1 MANIDIL
8 IGSTLGNAEYL
19 AEHIE
24 EQLQSAHHI
33 TMHYKPNLTDLSTDH
48 IWLIV
53 TSTHGAGECPEN
65 IQPFLEQL
73 KIQTK
78 PFEHLCYNIVALG
91 DKNYDT
97 YCLAGNKLNDQ
108 LIRLGG
114 RSFNDIMC
122 VNAQNDLLP
131 EEQIEIWLKNWQDQ
145 LSQ

>member
-1 MANIDIL
+1 MTNIDIL
-8 IGSTLGNAEYL
+8 IGSTLGNAEYV

-24 EQLQSAHHI
+24 EQLQSTHNI

-78 PFEHLCYNIVALG
+78 SFANLRYNIVVLG

-97 YCLAGNKLNDQ
+97 YCLAGNLFNDQ
-108 LIRLGG
+108 LTRLGG
-114 RSFNDIMC
+114 RSFNKMVCI
-122 VNAQNDLLP
+122 NAQNDLLP
-131 EEQIEIWLKNWQDQ
+131 EEQIEEWLKNWQDQ